1 MPSQELQQ
9 IVTQKL
15 QQQLGV
21 SDALGV
27 IFQPDSSLS
36 QTISNSTEFKDFFI
50 ENKKLLLNGKV
61 IEKSSIHFDWK
72 TNPNLGTAFGNAD
85 ILYSYIDQNGNFYSI
100 VFDTYDFNKNETILI
115 DIARIIQEGKL
126 GRSYY
131 TLSIIIIP
139 YTQWMFWL

>member
-21 SDALGV
+21 SDTLGV

-36 QTISNSTEFKDFFI
+36 QAISNSVEMKEFFQKNTEK
-50 ENKKLLLNGKV
+50 LLNGQI
-61 IEKSSIHFDWK
+61 IEQSS
-72 TNPNLGTAFGNAD
+72 TNFISDSNLHNALGHAD
-85 ILYSYIDQNGNFYSI
+85 ILYSYIDQNGNLNSI
-100 VFDTYDFNKNETILI
+100 VLDTYDFNKNETILI